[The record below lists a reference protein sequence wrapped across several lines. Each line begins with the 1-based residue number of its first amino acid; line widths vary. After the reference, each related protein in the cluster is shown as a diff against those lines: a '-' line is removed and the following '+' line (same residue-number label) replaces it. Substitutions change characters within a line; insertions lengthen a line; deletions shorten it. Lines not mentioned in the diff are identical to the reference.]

1 MREFEV
7 VKLLCEGKKIRDVAA
22 ESGISEWKVFQ
33 IKKQANIK
41 VKVLRGKDYSK
52 MFMNSRN
59 KLMYKTKSSL
69 FKDSSDFLG
78 F

>member
-22 ESGISEWKVFQ
+22 ESGLSEWKVFQ

>member
-22 ESGISEWKVFQ
+22 ESGLSEWKVFK

>member
-7 VKLLCEGKKIRDVAA
+7 VKLLREGKKIRDVAA
-22 ESGISEWKVFQ
+22 ESGLSEWKVFQ